1 MVEYL
6 QEKLSEQSNHCF
18 DNISVKDYTLSENLK
33 YNHTPKEG
41 FVPTRKLGEL
51 LFVNLFDKM
60 LEKVKDSLGSNF
72 IAVRSKALK
81 ALSLIASKNPKIL
94 ALETIKPV
102 IKTRLRDVSPLVR
115 ESAVELLGKFLF
127 WDNELMD
134 QYFRTVCSRIVDK
147 GPLVRKRVLKIL
159 KDIYF
164 KTNNIQYQ
172 TEICFQLF
180 MRLKDE
186 ERSVKEFSF
195 RALKDIL
202 IISPAIVS
210 ENVLSFE
217 NNSRNIEKISYNST
231 DDSYINS
238 SSEKLPS
245 YPLLDKIG
253 NNNDIPDPNSIVFS
267 ELPQNIQ
274 KNFLQAARVLS
285 YTLSKGIEANLDISE
300 HLKKFLDYVCDVKS
314 EETLVSENVQG
325 YRSVVMLSNAIFEL
339 LLISQDTEDE
349 VFKNSRN
356 KKTIRT
362 DINDLK
368 KDEDLLNL
376 VWIISEIYPR
386 SLGNLIS
393 QLFYNLCD
401 PINDSKDGKTV
412 LTIKIYT
419 NCFQYISGIG
429 KSFLSRTEQE
439 LLKLIQCS
447 PQQKQ
452 QSLALL
458 MLLDLEP
465 GTMI

>member
-1 MVEYL
+1 MIEYL
-6 QEKLSEQSNHCF
+6 QEKLSEQSNHSF
-18 DNISVKDYTLSENLK
+18 DSISVKDYTLSENLI
-33 YNHTPKEG
+33 YNNTPKTG
-41 FVPTRKLGEL
+41 FVSSRKLGEL

-134 QYFRTVCSRIVDK
+134 QYFRTICSRIVDK

-186 ERSVKEFSF
+186 ERSVKEFSL

-202 IISPAIVS
+202 ILSPAIVS
-210 ENVLSFE
+210 ENLSSFE
-217 NNSRNIEKISYNST
+217 NNSRNIEKMSINSI
-231 DDSYINS
+231 DDSYVNS
-238 SSEKLPS
+238 SSEKLLS
-245 YPLLDKIG
+245 YPQLDKIG

-285 YTLSKGIEANLDISE
+285 YTLSKGIKANLDISK
-300 HLKKFLDYVCDVKS
+300 HFKKFLHYVCDVKS

-325 YRSVVMLSNAIFEL
+325 YRSVIIEAAVPCLVSVIRFRTRNYDLIFRL
-339 LLISQDTEDE
+339 LAQC
-349 VFKNSRN
+349 FKRLTKN
-356 KKTIRT
+356 KETYGKT
-362 DINDLK
+362 
-368 KDEDLLNL
+368 
-376 VWIISEIYPR
+376 
-386 SLGNLIS
+386 
-393 QLFYNLCD
+393 
-401 PINDSKDGKTV
+401 PINNSYV
-412 LTIKIYT
+412 RE
-419 NCFQYISGIG
+419 NA
-429 KSFLSRTEQE
+429 R
-439 LLKLIQCS
+439 
-447 PQQKQ
+447 
-452 QSLALL
+452 LL
-458 MLLDLEP
+458 MLVCLLVRYFPFKSHEKPNNINFKEIKNILQESSISEFVLDLALFFAGVEQSISLRATAIQMM
-465 GTMI
+465 GIGS